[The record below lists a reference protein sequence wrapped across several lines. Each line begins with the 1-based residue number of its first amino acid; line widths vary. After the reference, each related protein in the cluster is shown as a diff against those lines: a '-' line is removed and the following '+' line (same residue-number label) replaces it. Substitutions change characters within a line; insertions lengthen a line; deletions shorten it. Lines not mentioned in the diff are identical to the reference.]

1 MPNIV
6 DLVKTQILRLAR
18 KEAKAE
24 IGKARKVT
32 AKYRR
37 EVAQLK
43 RLLHQVERELRHL
56 RKQQQVPTEEEPSIG
71 LRYSA
76 RSVRSQRQRLGLS
89 AKDYARLVGVTPLT
103 ILSWE
108 QGRSRPRKAQF
119 ARLVT
124 LRGIGKE
131 AAMTKLAELELRVKK
146 RR

>member
-43 RLLHQVERELRHL
+43 KSLRRKERELAHF

-89 AKDYARLVGVTPLT
+89 AKDYGKLVGVTPLT

-119 ARLVT
+119 ARLVAV
-124 LRGIGKE
+124 RGISKTE
-131 AAMTKLAELELRVKK
+131 ALARLAKLK
-146 RR
+146 R

>member
-1 MPNIV
+1 MPNI
-6 DLVKTQILRLAR
+6 IRLGENANPASGPKR
-18 KEAKAE
+18 SKGE
-24 IGKARKVT
+24 IGKARKIT

-43 RLLHQVERELRHL
+43 QLLRQKERELGYL

-89 AKDYARLVGVTPLT
+89 AKDYGKLVGVTPLT

-119 ARLVT
+119 ARLVAV
-124 LRGIGKE
+124 RGISKTE
-131 AAMTKLAELELRVKK
+131 ALARLAKLK
-146 RR
+146 R

>member
-1 MPNIV
+1 MPDIISTLREEV
-6 DLVKTQILRLAR
+6 LRLAR
-18 KEAKAE
+18 KEAKGE
-24 IGKARKVT
+24 IGKARKSA

-43 RLLHQVERELRHL
+43 QLLRQKERELGYL

-89 AKDYARLVGVTPLT
+89 AKDYAKLVGVTPLT

-119 ARLVT
+119 ARLVAV
-124 LRGIGKE
+124 RGISKTE
-131 AAMTKLAELELRVKK
+131 ALARLAKLK
-146 RR
+146 R